1 MLGVIL
7 RKTKIICT
15 IGPSCSN
22 ESILERLI
30 INGMDVARINTSHS
44 SIDDAKTQISAIRDI
59 SKKFGKNT
67 AIMLDLQ
74 GPKIRIGNLETEI
87 DLKDG
92 QDIVFI
98 VRPPGNFF
106 PGNISAAK
114 DGATGFHASNDAI
127 SGGILSDGPVKSQ
140 IISPG
145 NKSSVEVID
154 VDYANFLE
162 DIKEGSVIFID
173 DGLIECRITK
183 ADKNS
188 GIAYA
193 RVIRGGILR
202 SKKGINLPGVSVSVS
217 SITQKDLDFLQLG
230 IEQEVDFIAQSFVR
244 DANDIK
250 QVKEIIKDQKSNIMV
265 VAKIEKHEAVANFDA
280 ILKRADA
287 IMIARGDLG
296 IEIPP
301 EDVPGIQK
309 DIIRKANIAGKPV
322 ITATQM
328 LDSMIRNPRPTRAE
342 VSDVANAIYDGSDA
356 LMLSGETASGQFP
369 VESFEMMA
377 RIISKTEE
385 DLDYKEIIQKKF
397 KLKQYT
403 ITEAISFAACEIAN
417 VLSVKVIIT
426 ATQSGSTARQI
437 SKNRP
442 ESIIIGASP
451 NEWVIRQLMIS
462 WGVNPVRTRFTE
474 DIDTMIREAVD
485 VSRKSGHV
493 LEGEK
498 VVITGGIM
506 SSKPGSTDFI
516 NVWEVE

>member
-1 MLGVIL
+1 
-7 RKTKIICT
+7 
-15 IGPSCSN
+15 
-22 ESILERLI
+22 
-30 INGMDVARINTSHS
+30 MDVARINTSHS
-44 SIDDAKTQISAIRDI
+44 SIEDAKTRITAIREI
-59 SKKFGKNT
+59 SKKHGRNT

-74 GPKIRIGNLETEI
+74 GPKIRIGILESEI

-92 QDIVFI
+92 QEIIFSVRLPGGLIPDKPINDKNSADISNKNSLEI
-98 VRPPGNFF
+98 PGESFGKN
-106 PGNISAAK
+106 PA
-114 DGATGFHASNDAI
+114 
-127 SGGILSDGPVKSQ
+127 
-140 IISPG
+140 
-145 NKSSVEVID
+145 KSSDETSGEIPDKSSPQSVYKNSDTGTGKSTNEKSEIEIIN

-162 DIKEGSVIFID
+162 DIKDGSVIFID
-173 DGLIECRITK
+173 DGLIECRIVK
-183 ADKNS
+183 ADKNL
-188 GIAYA
+188 GIAHA
-193 RVIRGGILR
+193 RVIRGGILK
-202 SKKGINLPGVSVSVS
+202 SKKGINLPGVSVSIS

-230 IEQEVDFIAQSFVR
+230 IDMEVDFIAQSFVR
-244 DANDIK
+244 DADDVK
-250 QVKEIIKDQKSNIMV
+250 HVKEIIKEQKSHIMV
-265 VAKIEKHEAVANFDA
+265 IAKIEKHEAVANFDA

-309 DIIRKANIAGKPV
+309 DIIRKANITGKPV

-369 VESFEMMA
+369 LESFEMMS

-385 DLDYKEIIQKKF
+385 DLDYKEIMQSKF
-397 KLKQYT
+397 KLKQNT

-417 VLSVKVIIT
+417 VLNVRAIIT
-426 ATQSGSTARQI
+426 ATQSGSTARHI

-442 ESIIIGASP
+442 ESTIIGASP
-451 NEWVIRQLMIS
+451 NGWVIRQLMIS
-462 WGVNPVRTRFTE
+462 WGVNPVRTKFTE
-474 DIDTMIREAVD
+474 NIDTMIREAVE
-485 VSRKSGHV
+485 VSRKAGHV
-493 LEGEK
+493 LEGQK

-506 SSKPGSTDFI
+506 SSKTGSTDFI

>member
-1 MLGVIL
+1 MVI
-7 RKTKIICT
+7 
-15 IGPSCSN
+15 
-22 ESILERLI
+22 
-30 INGMDVARINTSHS
+30 
-44 SIDDAKTQISAIRDI
+44 
-59 SKKFGKNT
+59 
-67 AIMLDLQ
+67 
-74 GPKIRIGNLETEI
+74 
-87 DLKDG
+87 
-92 QDIVFI
+92 
-98 VRPPGNFF
+98 
-106 PGNISAAK
+106 
-114 DGATGFHASNDAI
+114 
-127 SGGILSDGPVKSQ
+127 
-140 IISPG
+140 
-145 NKSSVEVID
+145 
-154 VDYANFLE
+154 
-162 DIKEGSVIFID
+162 
-173 DGLIECRITK
+173 
-183 ADKNS
+183 
-188 GIAYA
+188 
-193 RVIRGGILR
+193 
-202 SKKGINLPGVSVSVS
+202 
-217 SITQKDLDFLQLG
+217 
-230 IEQEVDFIAQSFVR
+230 
-244 DANDIK
+244 
-250 QVKEIIKDQKSNIMV
+250 
-265 VAKIEKHEAVANFDA
+265 AKIEKHEAVANFDA

-309 DIIRKANIAGKPV
+309 DIIRKSNNAGKPV

-377 RIISKTEE
+377 RIINKTEE

-417 VLSVKVIIT
+417 VLNVKAIIT

-442 ESIIIGASP
+442 ESTIIGASP

-462 WGVNPVRTRFTE
+462 WGVNPVRTKFTE
-474 DIDTMIREAVD
+474 NIDTMIREAVD
-485 VSRKSGHV
+485 VSRKTGHV

>member
-1 MLGVIL
+1 MSGVVL

-15 IGPSCSN
+15 IGPACSN
-22 ESILERLI
+22 KSILERLI
-30 INGMDVARINTSHS
+30 ISGMDVARINTSHS
-44 SIDDAKTQISAIRDI
+44 SKEDAKISINAIREI
-59 SKKFGKNT
+59 SKKYGKNT

-74 GPKIRIGNLETEI
+74 GPKIRIGYLETEI

-92 QDIVFI
+92 QDIIFS
-98 VRPPGNFF
+98 VRLLDKSRFN
-106 PGNISAAK
+106 
-114 DGATGFHASNDAI
+114 GAYPITGPS
-127 SGGILSDGPVKSQ
+127 K
-140 IISPG
+140 
-145 NKSSVEVID
+145 VID
-154 VDYANFLE
+154 VDYTNFLE
-162 DIKEGSVIFID
+162 DIKEGSIIFID
-173 DGLIECRITK
+173 DGLIECRIIK
-183 ADKNS
+183 ADKNL

-193 RVIRGGILR
+193 KVIRGGILR
-202 SKKGINLPGVSVSVS
+202 SKKGINLPGISVSVP

-230 IEQEVDFIAQSFVR
+230 IDQEVDFIAQSFVR
-244 DANDIK
+244 DANDVK

-301 EDVPGIQK
+301 EDVPAIQK
-309 DIIRKANIAGKPV
+309 DIIRKTNNAGKPV

-377 RIISKTEE
+377 RIINKTEE

-403 ITEAISFAACEIAN
+403 ITEAIGFAACEIAN
-417 VLSVKVIIT
+417 VLNVKAIIT

-442 ESIIIGASP
+442 ESPIIGASP

-462 WGVNPVRTRFTE
+462 WGVTPIMTKFTE
-474 DIDTMIREAVD
+474 NIDTMIREAVD
-485 VSRKSGHV
+485 VSRKTGHV

>member
-1 MLGVIL
+1 L

-15 IGPSCSN
+15 IGPACGN
-22 ESILERLI
+22 ESILEKLI
-30 INGMDVARINTSHS
+30 MSGMDVARINTSHS
-44 SIDDAKTQISAIRDI
+44 SKEDAKTRISAIREI
-59 SKKFGKNT
+59 SKKYGKNT

-74 GPKIRIGNLETEI
+74 GPKIRIGRLENEI

-92 QDIVFI
+92 QDIIFS
-98 VRPPGNFF
+98 VRLLDKSRF
-106 PGNISAAK
+106 
-114 DGATGFHASNDAI
+114 DGAHPGTGPSKI
-127 SGGILSDGPVKSQ
+127 
-140 IISPG
+140 
-145 NKSSVEVID
+145 ID

-162 DIKEGSVIFID
+162 DIKDGSVIFID
-173 DGLIECRITK
+173 DGLIECRIIK
-183 ADKNS
+183 ADKNL
-188 GIAYA
+188 GIAHA
-193 RVIRGGILR
+193 RVIRGGILK

-217 SITQKDLDFLQLG
+217 SITQQDLDFLQLG
-230 IEQEVDFIAQSFVR
+230 IDMQVDFIAQSFVR
-244 DANDIK
+244 DANDVK
-250 QVKEIIKDQKSNIMV
+250 LVKEIIKEQKSHIMV
-265 VAKIEKHEAVANFDA
+265 IAKIEKHEAVANFDA

-369 VESFEMMA
+369 VESLEMMA

-385 DLDYKEIIQKKF
+385 DLDYKEIMQKKF
-397 KLKQYT
+397 TLKQNT

-417 VLSVKVIIT
+417 VLNIKAIIT

-442 ESIIIGASP
+442 ESTIIGASP
-451 NEWVIRQLMIS
+451 NDWVMRQLMIS
-462 WGVNPVRTRFTE
+462 WGVNPVRTKFTE
-474 DIDTMIREAVD
+474 NIDTMIREAVE
-485 VSRKSGHV
+485 VSREAGHV

-516 NVWEVE
+516 NVWEVEINQ